1 MKLMMI
7 CTILLPILAGVMIPF
22 LHFNDEDRKKR
33 NAYVAFFVCLTSLC
47 VLALIFGHTGE
58 TLTLIALSEQM
69 QIAFRVD
76 GLSCVF
82 LALVA
87 ALWPLA
93 VFYAFEYMHHEGKEN
108 KFFTFYTITY
118 GVVIGLACSANL
130 ITFYLLYECLTF
142 VTLPLVMH
150 AMDRRAIKA
159 GRKYFMYSIAGAAV
173 AFVGMMFLVEYGT
186 SLDFVY
192 GGSLDL
198 IKIGDKTNLV
208 LAGYLLTFF
217 GFGVKAAIFP
227 FHGWLPSAG
236 VAPTPVTAL
245 LHAVAVV
252 KAGVF
257 AIARVTFYSFG
268 TAFLAG
274 TWAQQVAISFAIF
287 TIVFGSACAW
297 KEVHLKRRLAYS
309 TISNLSYIVF
319 GITLMT
325 PAGLTGA
332 LAHMLF
338 HGIMKICLFFC
349 VGAVME
355 RTHREYVPEIE
366 GFAKVMPVTFGCFTV
381 GAVALSGIPMFAG
394 FISKVSLAT
403 AAIQT
408 ESVLAWL
415 GVAALLISA
424 VLTAAY
430 GFEISIKAYY
440 VQRGFNAKKLEG
452 ISDPSWLMKGPFVI
466 LCILMVIFGLV
477 SGPVMDLLGQI
488 AQGLL

>member
-1 MKLMMI
+1 MKIFMLL
-7 CTILLPILAGVMIPF
+7 TILLPLVAGAFIPLCRF
-22 LHFNDEDRKKR
+22 KEEDRKKR
-33 NAYVAFFVCLTSLC
+33 NTYVAVMTIITSVC
-47 VLALIFGHTGE
+47 VLLLVLFHSKESI
-58 TLTLIALSEQM
+58 TLISLSDKM

-82 LALVA
+82 LILVGV
-87 ALWPLA
+87 LWPIA
-93 VFYAFEYMHHEGKEN
+93 VFYSFEYMHHEGREN

-118 GVVIGLACSANL
+118 GVVIALACSANL
-130 ITFYLLYECLTF
+130 ITFYLMYECLTF
-142 VTLPLVMH
+142 ATLPLVMH
-150 AMDRRAIKA
+150 AMDNRAVRA
-159 GRKYFMYSIAGAAV
+159 GRKYFMYSIAGAAI
-173 AFVGMMFLVEYGT
+173 AFMGIMFLVEYGT

-192 GGSLDL
+192 GGTLDL
-198 IKIGDKTNLV
+198 LKIGSKSNLV
-208 LAGYLLTFF
+208 LFGYLLTFF

-274 TWAQQVAISFAIF
+274 TWAQTIAMSFAIF

-297 KEVHLKRRLAYS
+297 RQSHLKRRLAYS

-332 LAHMLF
+332 MAHMLF

-355 RTHREYVPEIE
+355 KTHREYIDEIE
-366 GFAKVMPVTFGCFTV
+366 GFAKGMPVTFICFAI
-381 GAVALSGIPMFAG
+381 GSVALSGIPLFAG
-394 FISKVSLAT
+394 FISKAALAT
-403 AAIQT
+403 AAIGT
-408 ESVLAWL
+408 HSTLAYV
-415 GVAALLISA
+415 GVGALLISA
-424 VLTAAY
+424 LLTAAY
-430 GFEISIKAYY
+430 VFEICIRAFFPH
-440 VQRGFNAKKLEG
+440 RGFNARNLEG
-452 ISDPSWLMKGPFVI
+452 IHDPSWQMKGPFVI
-466 LCILMVIFGLV
+466 LCVMMFVFGIFSTPVINWL
-477 SGPVMDLLGQI
+477 SQI
-488 AQGLL
+488 AQGLM